1 MKKES
6 FILKIISTKTI
17 KRLEKKNLFLGNNSN
32 DFVIKFLKRRLI
44 SIIVLFFILV
54 FTKQGFIVAPI
65 VVFLVYILAEYIVF
79 DVKITIR
86 KSKLD
91 NEALFF
97 FEALVLSLDSGVSI
111 EKALELTTKNIDSE
125 LSNEFKKVLAEINL
139 GKTLTEALNNFKKRI
154 PSENINTVILN
165 IIQSNKF
172 GTDITTSIYDQV
184 DYLREKKYL
193 ELKGNISKL
202 PVKLSIISVLFYIP
216 LMLLLILSPILL
228 NLFLK

>member
-32 DFVIKFLKRRLI
+32 EFVIKFLKRRLI
-44 SIIVLFFILV
+44 SMIILFLLLV
-54 FTKQGFIVAPI
+54 FTKQGFIIAPI
-65 VVFLVYILAEYIVF
+65 IVFFVYILAEYIVF
-79 DVKITIR
+79 DINITIR
-86 KSKLD
+86 KNKLD

-111 EKALELTTKNIDSE
+111 KKALELNTKNIDSE
-125 LSNEFKKVLAEINL
+125 LSDEFKKVLTEINL
-139 GKTLTEALNNFKKRI
+139 GKTLTEALDNFKQRI

-184 DYLREKKYL
+184 DYLREKRYL

-216 LMLLLILSPILL
+216 LILLLILSPVLL
-228 NLFLK
+228 NLFTK